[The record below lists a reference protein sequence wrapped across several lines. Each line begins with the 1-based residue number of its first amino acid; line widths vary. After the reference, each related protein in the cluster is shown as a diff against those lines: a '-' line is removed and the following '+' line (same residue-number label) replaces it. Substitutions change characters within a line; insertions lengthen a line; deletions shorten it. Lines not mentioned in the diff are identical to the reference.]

1 MDQGS
6 RVKQTSIETE
16 ISEFNRVNL
25 DKINELDWN
34 NFSYVAGIACTDKDY
49 LFTITDTRK
58 EYPKDKYICSMYLL
72 DKETDTCMG
81 VIQFGFTYRN
91 RLRRKVKEL
100 QKETQDIACV
110 IIAEV
115 KHD

>member
-1 MDQGS
+1 MK
-6 RVKQTSIETE
+6 RTSIETE

-25 DKINELDWN
+25 DKINERDWDE
-34 NFSYVAGIACTDKDY
+34 FCFIAGIRCTDEDY
-49 LFTITDTRK
+49 LFTITDLWNK
-58 EYPKDKYICSMYLL
+58 YIKDKYICSLYLL
-72 DKETDTCMG
+72 DKEADSCIG

-91 RLRRKVKEL
+91 RLRNKVKHL
-100 QKETQDIACV
+100 QSINNNIACV

>member
-1 MDQGS
+1 MKRS
-6 RVKQTSIETE
+6 SIETE

-25 DKINELDWN
+25 DKINERDWDE
-34 NFSYVAGIACTDKDY
+34 FSYLSRLECTDKDY

-58 EYPKDKYICSMYLL
+58 EYLKNKYICSLYML
-72 DKETDTCMG
+72 DEETNSCVG
-81 VIQFGFTYRN
+81 IIQFGFTYRN
-91 RLRRKVKEL
+91 RLRNRVKHL
-100 QKETQDIACV
+100 QSIYNNIACI

>member
-1 MDQGS
+1 MK
-6 RVKQTSIETE
+6 RTSIETE
-16 ISEFNRVNL
+16 ISEFNHVNL
-25 DKINELDWN
+25 DKINERDWDE
-34 NFSYVAGIACTDKDY
+34 FCYLAGLESTDKDY
-49 LFTITDTRK
+49 LYIITDNHK
-58 EYPKDKYICSMYLL
+58 NYPKNKYICSLYLL
-72 DKETDTCMG
+72 DKETDNCLG

-91 RLRRKVKEL
+91 RLRRKMIAL